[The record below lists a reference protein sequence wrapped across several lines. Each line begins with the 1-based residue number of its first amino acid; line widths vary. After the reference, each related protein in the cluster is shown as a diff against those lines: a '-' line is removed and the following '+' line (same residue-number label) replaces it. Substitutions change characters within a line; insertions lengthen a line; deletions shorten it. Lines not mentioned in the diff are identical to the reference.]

1 MTMENSSNVAQSSK
15 WKLPIMIAGFVIV
28 VALVFYFVFEGTK
41 NDITIVNAGEKTE
54 SRTHAKTVAEALDEA
69 GIKVSEHDEIAPGKN
84 ADIKDGMEIKYLPAR
99 QVTINDNG
107 TKKNVWSTKENVEDL
122 LKDENITTRPHDV
135 LNVALEDKLKD
146 GLEVDIDRAIQLSL
160 QNGAKTDTVWT
171 TKTQVGDLLAEKN
184 IQLDQ
189 DDRVSPAK
197 DSNLK
202 EKMTVQVTYVDSKA
216 DKKKEQIKFNTVY
229 KEDDS
234 LNQGVEKVVQEG
246 KTGEKIVEYKVTFE
260 NGKEKKRDVIK
271 ENITSAKSDKV
282 VVRGTKAKAVVAE
295 IASAKP
301 AKKAT
306 TSKTSNSPKSSN
318 SAKSSTPAGGKTF
331 TMESTAY
338 SGGGVTATGINLS
351 ANPGMRVVAVDPS
364 VIPLGSRVWVE
375 GYGEA
380 IAGDT
385 GGAIKGNIVDVYF
398 PNESSCYSWGRR
410 TVTVKVLN

>member
-41 NDITIVNAGEKTE
+41 NDITIVNAGEKIE
-54 SRTHAKTVAEALDEA
+54 SRTHAKTVSAALDEA

-84 ADIKDGMEIKYLPAR
+84 AEIKDGMEIKYLPAR
-99 QVTINDNG
+99 QITINDNG
-107 TKKNVWSTKENVEDL
+107 TKKNVWSTKVDVADL

-135 LNVALEDKLKD
+135 LNVALDDKLKD
-146 GLEVDIDRAIQLSL
+146 GLEINIDRAIQLSL
-160 QNGAKTDTVWT
+160 QNGEKKDTVWT

-184 IQLDQ
+184 IKLDKE
-189 DDRVSPAK
+189 DRVSPAK

-234 LNQGVEKVVQEG
+234 LNQGVERVVQEG
-246 KTGEKIVEYKVTFE
+246 KIGEKIVEYKVTFE
-260 NGKEKKRDVIK
+260 NGKEKKRDIIK
-271 ENITSAKSDKV
+271 ENVTAAKSDKV
-282 VVRGTKAKAVVAE
+282 VVRGTKAKPVVSQ
-295 IASAKP
+295 IANATP
-301 AKKAT
+301 AKKAA
-306 TSKTSNSPKSSN
+306 SSN
-318 SAKSSTPAGGKTF
+318 TSSTPSGGKTL

-338 SGGGVTATGINLS
+338 SGGGTTATGINLS
-351 ANPGMRVVAVDPS
+351 ANPGMKVVAVDPS